1 MSEKLLRVRVYDDDP
16 EMVTVY
22 EAYLGVRENSKSSRG
37 FARRGVE
44 GEFVRRLLVAGYRH
58 LYGEFQPP
66 QAMGA
71 VARRE
76 PKASRWRRSRPR
88 NRKPRA
94 WICPT
99 CFRSAVARQ
108 LKQLTE
114 TRKPHENVTAP
125 CLGCGHVRRRRVAGT
140 C

>member
-76 PKASRWRRSRPR
+76 PAPKGRGVKAPVEAQAESVPLAQVAPEEKKAPRVDMSNLLQVGRR
-88 NRKPRA
+88 A
-94 WICPT
+94 
-99 CFRSAVARQ
+99 AVETTHGN
-108 LKQLTE
+108 TE
-114 TRKPHENVTAP
+114 AS
-125 CLGCGHVRRRRVAGT
+125 
-140 C
+140 